1 MMWGETQLFIINN
14 HLKAYII
21 TNMNAISSIHTLIPH
36 RETHNVL
43 NNLALLDSTENN
55 M

>member
-1 MMWGETQLFIINN
+1 NKKTINN
-14 HLKAYII
+14 YLKGYII
-21 TNMNAISSIHTLIPH
+21 TDMNAISSIHTLIPH

-43 NNLALLDSTENN
+43 NNLAPLDSIQNN